1 MSLQRGTQIFENFWQ
16 FGVVSSCYASANLAD
31 FILNRFNYH
40 AKIPGVLR
48 RIVGKTASTQYKED
62 CTNR

>member
-1 MSLQRGTQIFENFWQ
+1 MFEYFWQ
-16 FGVVSSCYASANLAD
+16 FGAVSNCYASAKLAD

-48 RIVGKTASTQYKED
+48 RIVGKTMSRQYKED